1 MTNATPLRQA
11 TAGPLDPTS
20 VETWIFDL
28 DNTLYPARSNLFAQ
42 VSARMTLFIQDRFGL
57 EAGPARDL
65 QRDLFR
71 RHGTTLRGLMS
82 EHAVDPEGFLA
93 YVHDIDV
100 SPVDP
105 SPRLDALLAALP
117 GRKMVFTNGSVP
129 HAERVM
135 ARLGI
140 ARHFDTVF
148 DIVAAGY
155 VPKPDPRPYAQL
167 VEIGRFAPARAVMI
181 EDMAKNLAPAAA
193 LGMRTVWLQSEHDWA
208 CDGADADHVHHVAED
223 VIAFLE
229 TLVRVVPEASLEAP
243 LEAR

>member
-1 MTNATPLRQA
+1 MKVNTPLH
-11 TAGPLDPTS
+11 AGNSQRLDPTS
-20 VETWIFDL
+20 VETWVFDL
-28 DNTLYPARSNLFAQ
+28 DNTLYPARSNLFVQ
-42 VSARMTLFIQDRFGL
+42 VSARMTAFIQTHFEL
-57 EAGPARDL
+57 EHEPAREL

-82 EHAVDPEGFLA
+82 EHAIAPGTFLD

-117 GRKMVFTNGSVP
+117 GRKLVFTNGSVP

-135 ARLGI
+135 NRLGV

-148 DIVAAGY
+148 DIVAADY
-155 VPKPDPRPYAQL
+155 VPKPDPRPYARL
-167 VEIGRFAPARAVMI
+167 LEVAKFAPAGAVMI

-193 LGMRTVWLQSEHDWA
+193 LGMRTVWLRTEHDWA
-208 CDGADADHVHHVAED
+208 RDGADAEHVHHVAD
-223 VIAFLE
+223 DLLGFLE
-229 TLVRVVPEASLEAP
+229 SLVGTVPD
-243 LEAR
+243 AR